1 MNDLLSDS
9 FDPDARNQPSREQ
22 DIEMGTRVTRSAS
35 DLGMDSFNKQI
46 QDADKQV
53 DKVSELLK
61 KVKDANEESKAVT
74 KASAMKAIKKRM
86 EKDVD
91 EVGKIARNVKAKLE
105 AISKDVFLN
114 TFVTNLAN
122 RQKPGCGKGTAVDRS
137 RTNLT
142 NAVTKKFRD
151 LMMEFQTL
159 RQRIQD
165 EYREVVERRVITV
178 TGTRPDEETIDHL
191 IETGNSEQIFQ
202 TAMQDMGRGQVLN
215 TLEEI
220 QERHDAVKELE
231 KKLLDL
237 YQVYLDMAVLVEAQ
251 GEILDNIES
260 QVSNAVDH
268 VQSGTTALQSAKK
281 LQRNSRKWMCIAIV
295 ILLVIVGIIV
305 VGVIQPWKSG
315 KGA

>member
-142 NAVTKKFRD
+142 KCDAPAAYGFQSSIINVCCFR
-151 LMMEFQTL
+151 T
-159 RQRIQD
+159 
-165 EYREVVERRVITV
+165 T
-178 TGTRPDEETIDHL
+178 H
-191 IETGNSEQIFQ
+191 N
-202 TAMQDMGRGQVLN
+202 
-215 TLEEI
+215 
-220 QERHDAVKELE
+220 
-231 KKLLDL
+231 LLF
-237 YQVYLDMAVLVEAQ
+237 
-251 GEILDNIES
+251 S
-260 QVSNAVDH
+260 
-268 VQSGTTALQSAKK
+268 
-281 LQRNSRKWMCIAIV
+281 
-295 ILLVIVGIIV
+295 
-305 VGVIQPWKSG
+305 
-315 KGA
+315 